1 MNPLMNKNKKKEN
14 IKKEPSH
21 TISKADQDMID
32 ELDYEYKKAHKPYD
46 RFERHWDEA

>member
-1 MNPLMNKNKKKEN
+1 MKKKTKN
-14 IKKEPSH
+14 LPISKR

-32 ELDYEYKKAHKPYD
+32 ELDYEDKKAHKPYD